1 MLTIAIIDRHPA
13 ARLGLSSLLRQHFGD
28 IRLLLSGN
36 GKTFH
41 KTFPDAV
48 PNLIILGFAHPRGAS
63 GLDALLQITLHQHPE
78 KIIILD
84 EDPDAEVIM
93 TYLRANVK
101 GYISKRKTTGEIVD
115 CIKTALDG
123 QMYIGLDTLEL
134 LIENFTVKIRGIVE
148 RQDDASSFD

>member
-1 MLTIAIIDRHPA
+1 
-13 ARLGLSSLLRQHFGD
+13 LRQHFDD
-28 IRLLLSGN
+28 ISLLLSRN

-41 KTFPDAV
+41 KTFPDAE

-63 GLDALLQITLHQHPE
+63 GRDALQQITLYQHPE

-84 EDPDAEVIM
+84 EDPHPEVIM
-93 TYLRANVK
+93 FYLRANVK

-134 LIENFTVKIRGIVE
+134 LIENFTVKIRGVGG
-148 RQDDASSFD
+148 DWGSTSSFD